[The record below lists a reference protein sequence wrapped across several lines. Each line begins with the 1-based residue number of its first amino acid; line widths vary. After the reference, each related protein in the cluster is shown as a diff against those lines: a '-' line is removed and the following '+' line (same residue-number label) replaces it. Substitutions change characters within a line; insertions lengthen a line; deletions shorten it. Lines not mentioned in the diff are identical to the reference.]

1 MRSSLGA
8 AFGAA
13 LVAGLV
19 LVASLG
25 LGAGCAKPAQIAQC
39 YPMPGW
45 SAPTFK
51 CGAAEP
57 PPPPPAVVEKEPP
70 PPPPEP
76 PPPPPPRVEV
86 KDDKIE
92 LNEKVNF
99 ETGKAALLPASET
112 LLDEVAKVLTDHPE
126 IQKLRIDGHTDN
138 QGGAAY
144 NLKLSNNRAKAVRD
158 YLVKKG
164 GIDAKR
170 LDSKGF
176 GQTKPLGDNKT
187 PDGREQ
193 NRRVE
198 MSILKRAK
206 K

>member
-1 MRSSLGA
+1 MRSSPALA
-8 AFGAA
+8 RSSALALVLAAA
-13 LVAGLV
+13 LA
-19 LVASLG
+19 LG
-25 LGAGCAKPAQIAQC
+25 LGAGCAKPEQIKQC
-39 YPMPGW
+39 YPMASW
-45 SAPTFK
+45 SAPVFQ
-51 CGAAEP
+51 CGAAVAPAPVVAEVAPP
-57 PPPPPAVVEKEPP
+57 PPPPPAEP
-70 PPPPEP
+70 E
-76 PPPPPPRVEV
+76 PPPPPRVEV

-112 LLDEVAKVLTDHPE
+112 LLDEVAKVMTDHPE
-126 IQKLRIDGHTDN
+126 IQKLRVEGHTDN

-144 NLKLSNNRAKAVRD
+144 NLRLSNNRAKAVRD
-158 YLVKKG
+158 YLVKK

-198 MSILKRAK
+198 MKILKRAK